1 MDHRDREER
10 EDGMDLR
17 DRLDCAALTGHW
29 DPPVSLVALASL
41 VRLASLELL
50 GQRETWA
57 PPETRAALACRVRG
71 ENQASLACLGS
82 LAKWDPR
89 ARTAATEKKEDLA
102 PLGPLDHRVFQ
113 VPEANLD

>member
-1 MDHRDREER
+1 
-10 EDGMDLR
+10 MDLR
-17 DRLDCAALTGHW
+17 DHLDCAVLTGHW

-41 VRLASLELL
+41 VRLASLEQL

-57 PPETRAALACRVRG
+57 PLGTRAALAYRVRG

-89 ARTAATEKKEDLA
+89 VRTAATEKKEALA
-102 PLGPLDHRVFQ
+102 PLGPLDHQVFQ
-113 VPEANLD
+113 VQEANLD